1 MLRGN
6 GGIMPRRNISRRQ
19 LFRTSAS
26 ALLAANL
33 WPGRLFAAEKDSGTF
48 DFVIIN
54 DIHYVDDADGKW
66 LADVV
71 VKSIREQAEKP
82 DFIIIAGDLSEDGSV
97 KQVGGV
103 KTAIGALKLPLYVV
117 VGNHDYVPKTKN
129 RAAYEQLFPKSINY
143 AFEHKGW
150 NFVAL
155 DSTDG
160 VRAQANVL
168 PPTMNWV
175 DQNLKKI
182 DKARP
187 MLLLTHFPLG
197 PGVSNRSLN
206 ADALLDKFKGH
217 NLSCVFGGHH
227 HGFTEKKVGE
237 VVLTTNRCCS
247 LTKGN
252 HDGTKEKGYF
262 VCSAKEGKVGAR
274 FVQVA

>member
-1 MLRGN
+1 
-6 GGIMPRRNISRRQ
+6 MPKNTLSRRD
-19 LFRTSAS
+19 LMRLSAS
-26 ALLAANL
+26 ALLAGSL
-33 WPGRLFAAEKDSGTF
+33 WPGRLFAAEKDSGAF
-48 DFVIIN
+48 EFVIIN

-66 LADVV
+66 LADIV
-71 VKSIREQAEKP
+71 VKSIKQEAPKAE
-82 DFIIIAGDLSEDGSV
+82 FLIIAGDLSEDGSA

-103 KTAIGALKLPLYVV
+103 KAAMETLKLPLHVV

-129 RAAYEQLFPKSINY
+129 RAAYEQLFPKAINY

-160 VRAQANVL
+160 VKAQANVL
-168 PPTMNWV
+168 PPTMNWL

-182 DKARP
+182 DKSRP
-187 MLLLTHFPLG
+187 MLLFTHFPLG

-206 ADALLDKFKGH
+206 ADAVLERFKGH

-227 HGFTEKKVGE
+227 HGFTEKKVEE

-247 LTKGN
+247 LTKAN

-262 VCSAKEGKVGAR
+262 VCSAKEGKVAAR

>member
-1 MLRGN
+1 MGN
-6 GGIMPRRNISRRQ
+6 TMTTAKLSRRR
-19 LFRTSAS
+19 LLRSSAS

-54 DIHYVDDADGKW
+54 DIHAVDEADGKW
-66 LADVV
+66 LGDVV
-71 VKSIREQAEKP
+71 VKSIREQAGKP
-82 DFIIIAGDLSEDGSV
+82 DFVIIAGDLSEDGSA
-97 KQVGGV
+97 KQVGLV
-103 KTAIGALKLPLYVV
+103 KEAVSALKLPLYVV

-129 RAAYEQLFPKSINY
+129 RNAYEQSFPKSINY
-143 AFEHKGW
+143 YFEHKGW

-160 VRAQANVL
+160 VKAQANVQPATL
-168 PPTMNWV
+168 AWV
-175 DQNLKKI
+175 DANLPKI

-197 PGVSNRSLN
+197 PGVPNRSLN
-206 ADALLDKFKGH
+206 ADALLEKFKGH
-217 NLSCVFGGHH
+217 NLSCTFGGHH
-227 HGFTEKKVGE
+227 HGFTEKKIGE
-237 VVLTTNRCCS
+237 VVLTTNKCCS

-262 VCSAKEGKVGAR
+262 VCSAKDAKVGAR